1 MNLKVA
7 ETLHTLSVFSETLKK
22 LQLTLFDND
31 NEANNISLELCVPLF
46 IVCSLSVTELQDVVH
61 VAPLIFEALRNQ

>member
-46 IVCSLSVTELQDVVH
+46 IVCSLSVTEL
-61 VAPLIFEALRNQ
+61 